1 MKECDFVTVQGFMRT
16 NLNLTGTEL
25 VVYAIIYGFSKDGVS
40 VFSGSAQYLADWVD
54 MSRRGMFKLLKRL
67 TDRGLIIKVKRV
79 KNGVQ
84 YTDYY
89 ANPKFFPAPSGVV
102 NSGCI
107 GSEQSS
113 GGVVN
118 SVHRGGE
125 LSSQGGGEL
134 SSYHKDNIYMDR
146 DKDNIDN
153 NSLSYLS
160 QPVSDENGVE
170 PTGQESFSD
179 GAVIDG
185 WNSIAELYKLSKIQ
199 KLTSNRRKKLQSRL
213 KDMGMSLPELLNMIS
228 DKIRK
233 SSFLRGKKLA
243 YDGNG
248 QWRIENADWFCDF
261 DFFLQPSSLQ
271 KVAEDRYTDK
281 TYLEN
286 PLEQKIISPD
296 S

>member
-1 MKECDFVTVQGFMRT
+1 MKRNNYITIQGFMQT
-16 NLNLTGTEL
+16 DLGLVGNEL
-25 VVYAIIYGFSKDGVS
+25 VAYAIIYGFSQDGTS
-40 VFSGSAQYLADWVD
+40 VFSGSARYLADT
-54 MSRRGMFKLLKRL
+54 MGITKRAVFSVL
-67 TDRGLIIKVKRV
+67 QRLVQKGCIIRMPKQV
-79 KNGVQ
+79 NGVLLI
-84 YTDYY
+84 DYK
-89 ANPKFFPAPSGVV
+89 ANLDLLASKQTLPPAKKVHRWKQSSLG
-102 NSGCI
+102 
-107 GSEQSS
+107 GSEESMS
-113 GGVVN
+113 GG
-118 SVHRGGE
+118 SE
-125 LSSQGGGEL
+125 ETYL
-134 SSYHKDNIYMDR
+134 HKDNI

-185 WNSIAELYKLSKIQ
+185 WNSIAERYKLSKIQ
-199 KLTSNRRKKLQSRL
+199 KLTSNRRKKLESRL
-213 KDMGMSLPELLNMIS
+213 KDTGMSLTELLDMIS

-271 KVAEDRYTDK
+271 KVMEDRYTDK